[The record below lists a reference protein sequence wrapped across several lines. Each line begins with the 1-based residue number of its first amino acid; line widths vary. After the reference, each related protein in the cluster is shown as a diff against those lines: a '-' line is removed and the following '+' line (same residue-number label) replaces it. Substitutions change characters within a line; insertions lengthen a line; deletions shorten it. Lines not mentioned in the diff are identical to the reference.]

1 MQMEQQEKE
10 ALTGI
15 VSTTLSIILWK
26 YGVPYDKAD
35 AFINELVPEVIISEI
50 LGGHVQDITP
60 QKNYEEAI
68 KSLMN
73 NITHPDQQQKANTA
87 DQKPQNI
94 VDMSNINK

>member
-10 ALTGI
+10 ALSGV

-35 AFINELVPEVIISEI
+35 AFINELVPEIIISEI
-50 LGGHVQDITP
+50 LRDHIRDITP

-68 KSLMN
+68 KSLMD
-73 NITHPDQQQKANTA
+73 NIMQSGQQQKANVTN
-87 DQKPQNI
+87 QEPQNI